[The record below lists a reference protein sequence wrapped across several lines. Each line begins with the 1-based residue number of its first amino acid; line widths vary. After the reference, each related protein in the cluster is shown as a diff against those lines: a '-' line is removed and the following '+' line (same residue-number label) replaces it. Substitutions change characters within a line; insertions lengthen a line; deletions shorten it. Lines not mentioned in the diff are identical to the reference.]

1 VSGSDAPAQGL
12 PIGSSELERLTRAAG
27 TVALHARPADTR
39 SVRRVAE
46 AVEAT
51 IAADLEPLAPEV
63 ALTRLSEPM
72 RGRAGGWSLR
82 VDPIDGLDAY
92 VCGLPTWA
100 VVLGVF
106 EGEIA
111 RLAAV
116 FAPALEDFYLA
127 DHAGLRWGAEPV
139 PSGGLEESGQATVL
153 GTGLGRGSILR
164 LRREARGPVFYHACL
179 VARGAADAAVLG
191 RLGSAESALVKAL
204 VASSEADVTEHDLA
218 ATKKTVRRASRS
230 ASRALVVLRS
240 GVSPEILTGLPR

>member
-1 VSGSDAPAQGL
+1 MSGSDAPAQGL

-139 PSGGLEESGQATVL
+139 PSGGLEESGQSTVL

-191 RLGSAESALVKAL
+191 RLGSAESALVRAL
-204 VASSEADVTEHDLA
+204 VASSEADVTEHALA
-218 ATKKTVRRASRS
+218 ATKKTLRQGSRS
-230 ASRALVVLRS
+230 ASRAVVVLRS
-240 GVSPEILTGLPR
+240 GISPEILTGLPR